1 MTTSTCSHGPGL
13 RARLTRTA
21 AASVL
26 ALSLTTAPAF
36 AAEDVVDEGAE
47 QAEETGTPAEEDEA
61 GHRIQMAE
69 TPRDRVGLFL
79 LAFLGAITLG
89 GAVTTSRQLRGKRP
103 QASGE
108 FRWR

>member
-47 QAEETGTPAEEDEA
+47 QAEETGATSEEEGD
-61 GHRIQMAE
+61 HRIQMAE

-89 GAVTTSRQLRGKRP
+89 GAVTSSRQLRGKRP

>member
-47 QAEETGTPAEEDEA
+47 QAEETGATSEEEGD
-61 GHRIQMAE
+61 HRIQMAE

>member
-47 QAEETGTPAEEDEA
+47 QAEETGATPEEEE

-89 GAVTTSRQLRGKRP
+89 GAVTSSRQLRGKRP